1 MSNRLWPS
9 VPPHYFNVLGHFHVT
24 HIWPVKDPLTHW
36 MVRFERVDLVSKPW
50 WAPVHSTDEYKV
62 GEYVCPSRICMK
74 CSQPSNEIYKAG
86 WTCLNDTCT
95 EFSKFDTSAA
105 NGQIQLDYTESFLR
119 ERTPFQPSG
128 PLIPLMPDLPIAS
141 HDNTFGTGKASRGGI
156 VCPKCHGCS
165 RRLKWECWECET
177 EGCNFQHTIPF
188 SLMTPQDVE
197 AEQQAFRSKPYI
209 NESIVSQYYEDI
221 SGYKAEIYYLMGE
234 KEGEVAGGVT
244 IFRATRDICKK
255 PRGPDELF
263 EELQQADICLRRNSA
278 LHPS

>member
-1 MSNRLWPS
+1 
-9 VPPHYFNVLGHFHVT
+9 
-24 HIWPVKDPLTHW
+24 
-36 MVRFERVDLVSKPW
+36 
-50 WAPVHSTDEYKV
+50 
-62 GEYVCPSRICMK
+62 
-74 CSQPSNEIYKAG
+74 
-86 WTCLNDTCT
+86 
-95 EFSKFDTSAA
+95 
-105 NGQIQLDYTESFLR
+105 
-119 ERTPFQPSG
+119 
-128 PLIPLMPDLPIAS
+128 
-141 HDNTFGTGKASRGGI
+141 
-156 VCPKCHGCS
+156 
-165 RRLKWECWECET
+165 
-177 EGCNFQHTIPF
+177 
-188 SLMTPQDVE
+188 MTPQDVE